1 MVRLCTIDQQWK
13 ESKVLSMHKYPT
25 FRLYEEALSNRTEST
40 MATSTATA
48 VHVKYKPLQLSLS
61 KTKPKPNTGSEG
73 SRSGAT
79 RKSQGPPQARHAGT
93 PHYHP

>member
-79 RKSQGPPQARHAGT
+79 RKSQGPPHAGT